1 MHNINKVVGSTIR
14 NFRKGKGLTI
24 EQLGLLI
31 HKSKATVSKYE
42 KGEISLDV
50 PTLYSIADALNINV
64 TQLLH
69 FTSNGAS
76 PISNTMP
83 ATRFGNASK
92 YYAYYFDGRN
102 NQLVRCVIDILEES
116 NDGRYATMLYMNT
129 QDFDHYQSCEN
140 TYVGYTEHYETIT
153 RMSLRNQA
161 TPIEVFTINILA
173 PFTESSSKWG
183 LGSGISFRPLMP
195 IACKMLLS
203 KVKLAEDPALIQSL
217 RISKEDMRLMKIF
230 NMFSVT

>member
-31 HKSKATVSKYE
+31 GKSKATVSKYE
-42 KGEISLDV
+42 KGEISLDI
-50 PTLYSIADALNINV
+50 PKLYSIADTLNINV

-69 FTSNGAS
+69 FTSDSSS

-116 NDGRYATMLYMNT
+116 SDGRYATMLYMNI
-129 QDFDHYQSCEN
+129 QDFEHYQSCEN
-140 TYVGYTEHYETIT
+140 TYIGYTEHYETIT

-173 PFTESSSKWG
+173 PFAESNSKWG

-203 KVKLAEDPALIQSL
+203 KVKIAEDPTLIQSL

>member
-1 MHNINKVVGSTIR
+1 MHNVNKVVGSTIR
-14 NFRKGKGLTI
+14 NFRKGKGLTL

-31 HKSKATVSKYE
+31 GKSKATVSKYE

-50 PTLYSIADALNINV
+50 PTLYSIAHALNINV
-64 TQLLH
+64 TQLLY
-69 FTSNGAS
+69 FSSEGAS
-76 PISNTMP
+76 PITNSMP

-102 NQLVRCVIDILEES
+102 NKLVRCVIDILKES
-116 NDGRYATMLYMNT
+116 TDGRYATMLYMNI
-129 QDFDHYQSCEN
+129 QDFEHYQSCEN
-140 TYVGYTEHYETIT
+140 TYIGYTEHYDTIT

-173 PFTESSSKWG
+173 PFAESNTKWG

-195 IACKMLLS
+195 IANKMLLS
-203 KVKLAEDPALIQSL
+203 KVRLAENPDLIESL
-217 RISKEDMRLMKIF
+217 RISKEDIRLMKIF